1 MAKTKQRFDLNSLMA
16 GIAVVI
22 VSIVVAFAAHRER
35 PQQTQTPFEMYVR
48 AEAALR
54 SSGMP

>member
-22 VSIVVAFAAHRER
+22 VSIVVALVAHREP
-35 PQQTQTPFEMYVR
+35 PQQTQTPFEAYVR